1 MKISTVT
8 LLSVIGTAAA
18 SGPQISVSLCRHN
31 HFPNIILPLHRFI
44 IPVSNDFFL
53 PIWRVLMQVSV
64 RDGSFDSL
72 SGGLDPTLTWSTNGS
87 SGDYDLE
94 FGLEANVRA
103 TSDIA
108 SLPKSYWGKASREMG
123 AWGVSAQADIDAS
136 NLSSA
141 DIEINAENADN
152 DVSVKVLGS
161 ATGSSFSVSSV
172 EGKCFVFFLV

>member
-18 SGPQISVSLCRHN
+18 SGPQIS
-31 HFPNIILPLHRFI
+31 
-44 IPVSNDFFL
+44 
-53 PIWRVLMQVSV
+53 VSV

-172 EGKCFVFFLV
+172 EATKTMKSGDATITVNPAYDVGSGDATVAFGYDSGDTSKSEFHI